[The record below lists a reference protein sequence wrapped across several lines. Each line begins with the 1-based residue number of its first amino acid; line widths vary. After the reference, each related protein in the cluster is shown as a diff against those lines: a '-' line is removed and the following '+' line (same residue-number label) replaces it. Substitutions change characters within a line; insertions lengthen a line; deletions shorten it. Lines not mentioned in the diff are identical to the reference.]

1 MMTRNLASSVL
12 VIALGLSIPA
22 AARAADTA
30 ATQPQTSAGL
40 SKDEA
45 VTIATRYFANE
56 IAVEGSVGE
65 PTLQGDNWVF
75 PVKFGARA
83 VVARDPL
90 FVNRYTGQV
99 SWAGPKAPKA
109 TVEQANKP
117 SPK

>member
-1 MMTRNLASSVL
+1 MMTRNLASSML
-12 VIALGLSIPA
+12 VIAVGLSTPA
-22 AARAADTA
+22 AALAADSP
-30 ATQPQTSAGL
+30 ATQSQKSVGL
-40 SKDEA
+40 SKEEA

-90 FVNRYTGQV
+90 LVNRYTRQV

-109 TVEQANKP
+109 AVEQANKP